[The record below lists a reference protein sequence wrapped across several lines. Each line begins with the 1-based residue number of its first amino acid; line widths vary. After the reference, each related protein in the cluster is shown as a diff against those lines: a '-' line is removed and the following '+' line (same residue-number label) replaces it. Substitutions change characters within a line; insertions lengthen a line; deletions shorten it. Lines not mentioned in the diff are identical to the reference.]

1 MAVTETEEAWM
12 RQALRLAA
20 RGRGKTSPN
29 PMVGCVL
36 VKDGVSVGAGW
47 HHRAG
52 EPHAE
57 VLALRS
63 AGDGARG
70 STAYVNLEPCAHQG
84 RTPPCAD
91 ALIEAG
97 VSRVVAAMEDPDP
110 RTAGKGMAAL
120 RDAGIGAE
128 SGLLESEAR
137 RLNEQYIRHRTI
149 GLPFVTYKAGM
160 SLDGRTAAA
169 DGSSQW
175 ITSEPARRDAHRLR
189 AQSDAICAGVGTVLA
204 DDPRLTVRGIPGARS
219 PLRVVVDSS
228 ARTPA
233 GARVLSSEAP
243 TMVFTAAGDSHSA
256 VTALK
261 EAGVEVVC
269 VPGEAGK
276 VDIADMLRILG
287 DRGIVS
293 LLLEG
298 GATLAGAFAREG
310 LIDRYVFYL
319 APKLLGA
326 SGDGAIN
333 GWVAGSI
340 SGAANLEVSEVK
352 RIGPDLRISAYPVRE
367 AS

>member
-1 MAVTETEEAWM
+1 MAETDEAWM

-20 RGRGKTSPN
+20 RGRGRTSPN

-36 VKDGVSVGAGW
+36 VKDGTAVGTGW
-47 HHRAG
+47 HRRAG

-57 VLALRS
+57 VLALRA
-63 AGDGARG
+63 AGAAARG
-70 STAYVNLEPCAHQG
+70 ATVYVTLEPCAHHG
-84 RTPPCAD
+84 RTPPCAT

-110 RTAGKGMAAL
+110 RTAGRGIAAL
-120 RDAGIGAE
+120 EAAGIPTRG
-128 SGLLESEAR
+128 GVLEPEAR
-137 RLNEQYIRHRTI
+137 KLNEQYILHRTT
-149 GLPFVTYKAGM
+149 GRPFVTYKAGM

-175 ITSEPARRDAHRLR
+175 ITSAEARRDAHRLR
-189 AQSDAICAGVGTVLA
+189 AHSDAICAGVGTVLA
-204 DDPRLTVRGIPGARS
+204 DDPRLTVRGVPGART

-233 GARVLSSEAP
+233 GARVVSAGAP
-243 TMVFTAAGDSHSA
+243 TTIFTAAGDSEPA

-261 EAGVEVVC
+261 ETGVEVLNL
-269 VPGEAGK
+269 PGERGR
-276 VDIADMLRILG
+276 VDLKGMLRILG
-287 DRGIVS
+287 DRGVVS

-298 GATLAGAFAREG
+298 GATLAGAFAAGG

-326 SGDGAIN
+326 SGAGALN
-333 GWVAGSI
+333 GWVADSI
-340 SGAANLEVSEVK
+340 TDAAGLVISEVK
-352 RIGPDLRISAYPVRE
+352 RVGPDLRITAYPYRE